1 MDSVAT
7 KVIRVLLGLLL
18 VVAGLNKLL
27 HFMPD
32 PPHNDAATAFMT
44 ALAATHYMFPIIAV
58 VEIVCGAAFL
68 TGRFVALAAVVLA
81 PVALN
86 IVLFHVLLDPAG
98 GAPGYFVGL
107 AEIWLLAVSFPK
119 YQDML
124 MPR

>member
-1 MDSVAT
+1 MESIPT

-18 VVAGLNKLL
+18 VFAGLNK
-27 HFMPD
+27 FFGFAPN
-32 PPHNDAATAFMT
+32 PPHNEAATAFMM
-44 ALAATHYMFPIIAV
+44 ALAATHYMLPIIAV

-68 TGRFVALAAVVLA
+68 AGRFVALAAVVLA

-86 IVLFHVLLDPAG
+86 IVLFHGLLDPAG
-98 GAPGYFVGL
+98 GAPGFFVGL
-107 AEIWLLAVSFPK
+107 AEVYLLAVSFPK